1 MPKKQLFISRSSF
14 FLLVIKGECYHCRS
28 LCIWC
33 VFGEWGVEWGEVYR
47 DGRRRETDVDL
58 ATFSGAVYFSQ
69 VANASGRL
77 RLARFVGL

>member
-1 MPKKQLFISRSSF
+1 M
-14 FLLVIKGECYHCRS
+14 V
-28 LCIWC
+28 C
-33 VFGEWGVEWGEVYR
+33 VWGVGGVEERGTE

-69 VANASGRL
+69 VANASGQL